1 LFPQLVV
8 LQKKITMKY
17 TLILLI
23 ILSTQVFTQEKF
35 FIYFSDKG
43 IKNSNSLSKNSA
55 AYIQAVQDLSQKAV
69 ERRIKNMGA
78 DFITYDDL
86 PINKNYI
93 DELESLGIQIIRK
106 LNWFNS
112 VSAYL
117 TSNQIESLRSLPF
130 VKSIEPVKKF
140 YFQND
145 QLLTPDQQLYK
156 DLDTSYNYGV
166 SLNQLN
172 LSDVPIVQ
180 SKNINGQ
187 NVLIGILDSGFDW
200 KLHNSLKNRNVIA
213 EYDFIF
219 DDSVTAN
226 QPGDSPSQ
234 DSHGTYVFSLIA
246 GFVDSVLIG
255 PAFNSSFILA
265 KTEDIGS
272 ETHIEEDNYAEA
284 LIWMESFGVDITT
297 SSLGY
302 NIFDSGYSYTYS
314 DMDGRTTIVTKAAEL
329 AFQRGVSTFTAAG
342 NEGNNS
348 WGYIIAPAD
357 GFGTI
362 AVGAVDEF
370 GSLASFSSHGPTSDR
385 RIKPEVVAHGVST
398 YGAVAGTNNGYRFAN
413 GTSAATPIASG
424 VAALLLS
431 AHPHLKNTQ
440 IRSII
445 LESSSN
451 SSNPNNQ
458 IGYGI
463 ISAKNAIEFPN
474 LENQNG
480 NYLLR
485 KTILD
490 EKINPQTVKVS
501 FSYSNM
507 VLPEELMNKTGDYS
521 YAFAVSL
528 MIAGEKVEFYIECS
542 DSLNNN
548 YRFPETGY
556 YKFIYGSDIIS
567 LNLDI
572 QYPSTTYDVSDFYP
586 NPFIPSK
593 HKTTR
598 INYISAGKE
607 LFKLLLIDGAGQKV
621 KEVSLSTLPGEY
633 YFEWD
638 GFSDRGYLC
647 ASGVYYA
654 LIQLGGKEYGKKL
667 VFLK

>member
-1 LFPQLVV
+1 
-8 LQKKITMKY
+8 MKY

-35 FIYFSDKG
+35 FIYFKDKG
-43 IKNSNSLSKNSA
+43 TENTNSLNKTSA
-55 AYIQAVQDLSQKAV
+55 AYIQAVEDLSPKAV
-69 ERRIKNMGA
+69 ERRIKNMGE

-93 DELESLGIQIIRK
+93 AELENRGIQIIRK
-106 LNWFNS
+106 LSWFNS
-112 VSAYL
+112 VSAVL
-117 TSNQIESLRSLPF
+117 TSDQIKSLQSLPF
-130 VKSIEPVKKF
+130 IKSIEPVKKL

-145 QLLTPDQQLYK
+145 PLLTDDQQLFK
-156 DLDTSYNYGV
+156 EMDNNYNYGV
-166 SLNQLN
+166 SLKQMS
-172 LSDVPIVQ
+172 LSDVPLVH

-200 KLHNSLKNRNVIA
+200 QFHNSLKDRNVIA

-226 QPGDSPSQ
+226 QPEDSPSQ
-234 DSHGTYVFSLIA
+234 DSHGTYVFSIIA
-246 GFVDSVLIG
+246 GFADSILIG

-265 KTEDIGS
+265 KTEDIRN
-272 ETHIEEDNYAEA
+272 ETHIEEDNYAAA
-284 LIWMESFGVDITT
+284 LIWMESYGVDITT

-302 NIFDSGYSYTYS
+302 NIFDTGYSYTYS

-329 AFQRGVSTFTAAG
+329 SYQRGVSTFTAAG

-370 GSLASFSSHGPTSDR
+370 GNVASFSSHGPTYDG
-385 RIKPEVVAHGVST
+385 RIKPEVSAQGVST
-398 YGAVAGTNNGYRFAN
+398 FGAVAGTSDGYRFAN

-445 LESSSN
+445 LESASN

-463 ISAKNAIEFPN
+463 ISAKDAIEFPN
-474 LENQNG
+474 LEKVGEDYILHKTFLEENIIASSVNIVFQSGDDLLIAYPMTKSGDYDFTYAFSARNNGELVEFSIVYSDSQN
-480 NYLLR
+480 NSYVL
-485 KTILD
+485 
-490 EKINPQTVKVS
+490 PQTGK
-501 FSYSNM
+501 
-507 VLPEELMNKTGDYS
+507 
-521 YAFAVSL
+521 
-528 MIAGEKVEFYIECS
+528 
-542 DSLNNN
+542 
-548 YRFPETGY
+548 
-556 YKFIYGSDIIS
+556 YKFTYGSDIIS
-567 LNLDI
+567 LNLEI
-572 QYPSTTYDVSDFYP
+572 ENPTSNYEVSDFYP
-586 NPFIPSK
+586 NPFNPAA
-593 HKTTR
+593 HRTTR
-598 INYISAGKE
+598 INYYSSGKE
-607 LFKLLLIDGAGQKV
+607 LFKLLLIDGTGQKV
-621 KEVSLSTLPGEY
+621 KEVSTNTFAGEN

-638 GFSDRGYLC
+638 GFADRGYLC

-654 LIQLGGKEYGKKL
+654 LIQIGDKEYGKKL
-667 VFLK
+667 VLLK

>member
-1 LFPQLVV
+1 
-8 LQKKITMKY
+8 MKY

-23 ILSTQVFTQEKF
+23 ILSAQVFTQEKY
-35 FIYFSDKG
+35 FIYFTDKG
-43 IKNSNSLSKNSA
+43 TENSNSLNKNSA
-55 AYIQAVQDLSQKAV
+55 AYVQAVQDLSPKAV
-69 ERRIKNMGA
+69 ERRRKNMGE

-93 DELESLGIQIIRK
+93 AELESLNIKIIRK

-117 TSNQIESLRSLPF
+117 TFDQIEIIKNLPY
-130 VKSIEPVKKF
+130 VKSIEPVKKL

-145 QLLTPDQQLYK
+145 SLINSDQQSFK
-156 DLDTSYNYGV
+156 ELDTTYGYGV
-166 SLNQLN
+166 SFNQMN
-172 LSDVPIVQ
+172 LSDVPIVH

-200 KLHNSLKNRNVIA
+200 ELHNSLKDRNVIA

-226 QPGDSPSQ
+226 QTGDNPGQ
-234 DSHGTYVFSLIA
+234 DSHGTYVFSILA
-246 GFVDSVLIG
+246 GFVDNVLIG

-265 KTEDIGS
+265 KTEDIRS
-272 ETHIEEDNYAEA
+272 ETHIEEDNYAAA
-284 LIWMESFGVDITT
+284 LIWMESYGVDITT

-314 DMDGRTTIVTKAAEL
+314 DMDGRTTIVTKAVDL

-357 GFGTI
+357 GFNTI
-362 AVGAVDEF
+362 AVGAVNEL
-370 GSLASFSSHGPTSDR
+370 GILASFSSHGPTSDG

-431 AHPHLKNTQ
+431 AFPHLKNTQ

-445 LESSSN
+445 LETSSN
-451 SSNPNNQ
+451 SINPNNQ

-474 LENQNG
+474 LEYVNG
-480 NYLLR
+480 SYVLH
-485 KTILD
+485 KTIFEEHVD
-490 EKINPQTVKVS
+490 PQSVKVVFIYDDIVIPGEQMSNIDVYNYSVQVPQTINGKQ
-501 FSYSNM
+501 
-507 VLPEELMNKTGDYS
+507 
-521 YAFAVSL
+521 
-528 MIAGEKVEFYIECS
+528 VEFYFTFS
-542 DSLNNN
+542 DSTNNN
-548 YRFPETGY
+548 FRFPSVGE
-556 YKFIYGSDIIS
+556 YKFKYGSDIIS

-572 QYPSTTYDVSDFYP
+572 QTPTSDYEVSDFFP
-586 NPFIPSK
+586 NPFIPAE
-593 HKTTR
+593 HK
-598 INYISAGKE
+598 YVS
-607 LFKLLLIDGAGQKV
+607 FKYYTSGSEIFKVLIIDGAGQKV
-621 KEVSLSTLPGEY
+621 KEVSLSTLPGIN

-654 LIQLGGKEYGKKL
+654 LIQIGGKEYGKKL
-667 VFLK
+667 VLLK